1 MNINNNWLFDTI
13 SELEQHHLDKS
24 EKEFYDHLN
33 IDRTVTFSGV
43 SFDKDDHEKKFP
55 IFIDSC
61 IFKGER
67 KISEFIILLLLRSS
81 ANVEW
86 DYDVTLPLKTD
97 NQDNDKKLHSWVL
110 LNDLIACLYSST
122 IGRKLRNSLIEWQK
136 EGVEEVYISWYAIA
150 DTVVDNSE
158 IEKDSLEKEALLL
171 LQRGLLLIRSIAAR
185 KEITCTDSELIK
197 NIADACHNVPYY
209 YQIQDF
215 KNLKHEVMMMKEIIN
230 RGSYD
235 NS

>member
-1 MNINNNWLFDTI
+1 MNTNNNWLFDTI
-13 SELEQHHLDKS
+13 SEYEQHHLDKS

-81 ANVEW
+81 INVDW

-97 NQDNDKKLHSWVL
+97 NQDNEKMLHSWIVI
-110 LNDLIACLYSST
+110 NDLIVCLYGTT
-122 IGRKLRNSLIEWQK
+122 IGRKLYNELIEWK
-136 EGVEEVYISWYAIA
+136 KLGVEEVYISWYKNNNTFKTKN
-150 DTVVDNSE
+150 DL
-158 IEKDSLEKEALLL
+158 IELKNEALFL
-171 LQRGLLLIRSIAAR
+171 LQRGLLEIRSIANNSKNKPEKAQEALKR
-185 KEITCTDSELIK
+185 IYEIS
-197 NIADACHNVPYY
+197 DACHNTP
-209 YQIQDF
+209 
-215 KNLKHEVMMMKEIIN
+215 LLL
-230 RGSYD
+230 D
-235 NS
+235 NSDLEMEIKMIKKTIGDKK